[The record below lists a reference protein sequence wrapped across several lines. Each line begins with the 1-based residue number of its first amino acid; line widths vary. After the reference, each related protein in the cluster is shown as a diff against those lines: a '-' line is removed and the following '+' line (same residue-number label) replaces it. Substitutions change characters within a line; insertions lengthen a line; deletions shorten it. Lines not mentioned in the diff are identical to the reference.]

1 MKAIV
6 RTIEMQRTKVTVAT
20 AEMPQMK
27 AIVRTVEMQRM
38 RVIAATTEMQRTKVT
53 VATVE
58 MSQIKAILQ
67 TAKIAEI
74 KNKGSYLESMCHRSV
89 KLRWFFFFDFLLFLE
104 KCVVLW
110 FCFEDSIVLIRFKK
124 EMEAK

>member
-1 MKAIV
+1 MTAILQTAGMLQMKAIV

-20 AEMPQMK
+20 A
-27 AIVRTVEMQRM
+27 
-38 RVIAATTEMQRTKVT
+38 
-53 VATVE
+53 E